1 MVLALSASEQPRRAR
16 RSRHMNVFQ
25 DSSRELDVAVSV
37 NDRRRAPRFELLG
50 RVHGQIVSV
59 ATAVRIREISFG
71 GLSFESSI
79 AFPIGAVHEFRLQL
93 GDSSDVVLR
102 GRVVRC
108 LQHGMVDGAFRYT
121 TAVQFTDDD
130 PPPDDEPSIGDLI
143 RKIA

>member
-1 MVLALSASEQPRRAR
+1 MS
-16 RSRHMNVFQ
+16 
-25 DSSRELDVAVSV
+25 
-37 NDRRRAPRFELLG
+37 
-50 RVHGQIVSV
+50 I

-79 AFPIGAVHEFRLQL
+79 TFPIGAVHEFRLQL

-108 LQHGMVDGAFRYT
+108 LQHGMADGAPRYT
-121 TAVQFTDDD
+121 TAVQFIDDD
-130 PPPDDEPSIGDLI
+130 PPPDNEPSIGDLI

>member
-1 MVLALSASEQPRRAR
+1 MALAVSEVEQPPLVR
-16 RSRHMNVFQ
+16 RSCHMNVFQ
-25 DSSRELDVAVSV
+25 DPGRESDVAVSV

-121 TAVQFTDDD
+121 TAVQFVDDD

>member
-1 MVLALSASEQPRRAR
+1 MVLALSALEQPRFVR
-16 RSRHMNVFQ
+16 RSCHMNVFQ
-25 DSSRELDVAVSV
+25 DPGRDLDGALVV

-121 TAVQFTDDD
+121 TAVQFIDDD

>member
-1 MVLALSASEQPRRAR
+1 MVLALCGPEQPRLAR
-16 RSRHMNVFQ
+16 RSSHMNVFQ
-25 DSSRELDVAVSV
+25 DSGRELDTAVSV

-121 TAVQFTDDD
+121 TAVQFIDDD

>member
-1 MVLALSASEQPRRAR
+1 
-16 RSRHMNVFQ
+16 MNVFQ
-25 DSSRELDVAVSV
+25 GSIRGLDVSV
-37 NDRRRAPRFELLG
+37 GGNDRRRAPRFELLG

-59 ATAVRIREISFG
+59 ATPVRVREISFG

-79 AFPIGAVHEFRLQL
+79 AFPLGAVHEFRLQL

-108 LQHGMVDGAFRYT
+108 LQHGIVDGALRYT
-121 TAVQFTDDD
+121 TAVQFLDDD